1 MSLNSYDMRMQ
12 NNLAKNSRNAKA
24 VKGSRDQLY
33 HTMESPYRK
42 SLGRNCVSLENI
54 GGFVITNDVFAPSF
68 PPPQAQPVHP
78 AYFYYNHPY
87 QPGYVVHPYAAGS
100 GYFVNQNSGY
110 FNASNSVANISQD
123 DFRKYRDVAL

>member
-1 MSLNSYDMRMQ
+1 MQ

-24 VKGSRDQLY
+24 IKGSREKNF
-33 HTMESPYRK
+33 HTMESPNKK

-54 GGFVITNDVFAPSF
+54 GGFLITNDVFSAGF
-68 PPPQAQPVHP
+68 PPPPPQPFHP

-87 QPGYVVHPYAAGS
+87 QQGYLMAPFMPS
-100 GYFVNQNSGY
+100 NYFAVNHNNSGY
-110 FNASNSVANISQD
+110 FNASNSLANLSQD